1 MNYNKFNVYMLK
13 NIFNNITSDAMI
25 DGIDPMPNPYD
36 PKYNYFNKDANHSYD
51 RRILNIYFFLK
62 KEN

>member
-1 MNYNKFNVYMLK
+1 
-13 NIFNNITSDAMI
+13 MI

-51 RRILNIYFFLK
+51 RRILNISYTILK
-62 KEN
+62 LARRIGYNLKQNPKS